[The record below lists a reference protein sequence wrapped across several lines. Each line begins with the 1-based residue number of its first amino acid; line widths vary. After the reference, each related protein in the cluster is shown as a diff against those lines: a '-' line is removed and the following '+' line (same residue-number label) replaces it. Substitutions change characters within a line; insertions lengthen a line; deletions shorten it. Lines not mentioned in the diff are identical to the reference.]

1 MRTPRLARPLTRLAA
16 VILLGCSGDPPP
28 QAETPPESAPPPP
41 APQRPLGGPGGELQV
56 QEPARPD
63 PAQAT
68 RGIDVSVH
76 SGAVDWTRVAG
87 QGVHFAFVKATEGV
101 DLADGAF
108 QDHWPAVKEAGL
120 IRGAYHFYVT
130 EDDPQEQARFFIANV
145 VLEPGDLAPVV
156 DVEVL
161 GHGTQP
167 GLADRLRTF
176 IGIVEE
182 HYGVRPIIYTSPKF
196 WDQHLDDTFGG
207 YPLWIAEYGV
217 EAPTVPAG
225 WETWT
230 LWQWMGDADVKGVEK
245 GADLSRAHPELA
257 DAHLEALVVGRA
269 LTRSRPLM

>member
-1 MRTPRLARPLTRLAA
+1 MSWIARFHRRAFFLSLVAALLAA
-16 VILLGCSGDPPP
+16 GCDGEPAPPADPSLPADAPP
-28 QAETPPESAPPPP
+28 AVTPPPP
-41 APQRPLGGPGGELQV
+41 VDTAAIAGRVHQGGF
-56 QEPARPD
+56 
-63 PAQAT
+63 
-68 RGIDVSVH
+68 DVSWH
-76 SGAVDWTRVAG
+76 SGAIDWPAVVADG
-87 QGVHFAFVKATEGV
+87 PGFVILKATEGV
-101 DLADGAF
+101 DLKDAAF
-108 QDHWPAVKEAGL
+108 DDHWPAVREAGL
-120 IRGAYHFYVT
+120 VRGAYHFYVT

-182 HYGVRPIIYTSPKF
+182 HYGVRPFIYTSPKF